1 MSTEP
6 TYTTTTERLYRRLP
20 EFYRV
25 LDSQNDWH
33 FKKYISS
40 IADQLNDIDTLV
52 ARLEYI
58 PPEDRAD
65 YYASLDADNTYV
77 RPAGLEQEEFGFAP
91 IAETSDLLDARTSDL
106 GWLSYLAQLIGA
118 DISDLVTE
126 SERRDAIILNYLG
139 FRAGSREALEDAA
152 KRVLTGSKYVRVYPH
167 RDGAGGSIFSE
178 GTQWDILIITKSN
191 ETPSVEDIVDE
202 ILRKGAKPAGVV
214 LHHIAYAV
222 TWEIIE
228 ATFPTWNNIEA
239 VGTWQNIEFGNAEL
253 LPV

>member
-1 MSTEP
+1 MSAEP
-6 TYTTTTERLYRRLP
+6 IYTPTTERLYRRLP
-20 EFYRV
+20 EFYRI

-40 IADQLNDIDTLV
+40 IADQLNDIDVLV

-65 YYASLDADNTYV
+65 YYASLDEYNTFA
-77 RPAGLEQEEFGFAP
+77 RPAGLETETLGFAP
-91 IAETSDLLDARTSDL
+91 IGETSDLLDARTSDSA
-106 GWLSYLAQLIGA
+106 WLAYIAQLIGA
-118 DISDLVTE
+118 DISDLVTDTD
-126 SERRDAIILNYLG
+126 RRDAIIFNYLG
-139 FRAGSREALEDAA
+139 FRAGSTEALQDAA

-167 RDGAGGSIFSE
+167 RDGAGGSIFAE
-178 GTQWDILIITKSN
+178 GTQWDILIITKSE
-191 ETPSVEDIVDE
+191 ETPSVEDIVAE

-222 TWEIIE
+222 TWEVLE
-228 ATFPTWNNIEA
+228 LTFPTWANIESVGTWNNIEL
-239 VGTWQNIEFGNAEL
+239 GNADL

>member
-1 MSTEP
+1 MSEP
-6 TYTTTTERLYRRLP
+6 VYSPTTERMYLRIP

-25 LDSQNDWH
+25 LDAQNDWH

-40 IADQLNDIDTLV
+40 IADQLSEIDTLV

-58 PPEDRAD
+58 PPEERAD
-65 YYASLDADNTYV
+65 YYAARDELNTYT
-77 RPAGLEQEEFGFAP
+77 RPAGLETSEFGFAP
-91 IAETSDLLDARTSDL
+91 IGETSDLLDARTADL
-106 GWLSYLAQLIGA
+106 GWLPYLAQLIGA

-126 SERRDAIILNYLG
+126 SERRDAIIFNYLG

-178 GTQWDILIITKSN
+178 GTQWDILIITKSE
-191 ETPSVEDIVDE
+191 ETPSVEDIVAE

-214 LHHIAYAV
+214 LHHIAYAL
-222 TWEIIE
+222 TWEVLESTFTSWSAIE
-228 ATFPTWNNIEA
+228 AAGSWN
-239 VGTWQNIEFGNAEL
+239 NIEFGNADL
-253 LPV
+253 LPL